1 MQRLRLV
8 LGCFCHARLG
18 EELLMLSDLGMDVLE
33 LTGSFVVAHNLVSRH
48 EAAALLAVNQRA
60 RVLCGQALLAGTIVK
75 FANRDG
81 VYVGDPQG
89 TKETFAFA
97 NELYPSFASEGYS
110 FRFGEQDAMKTE
122 KIRLET
128 LAPADWLVT
137 HPTERV
143 MAADFTCKAL
153 EQHCAAARLSSGV
166 SRGDSARAE
175 PCGPHLRP
183 TLPRAYLSVH
193 CLRPL

>member
-1 MQRLRLV
+1 
-8 LGCFCHARLG
+8 
-18 EELLMLSDLGMDVLE
+18 MLSDLSMDVLE
-33 LTGSFVVAHNLVSRH
+33 LTGSFVVARNLVSRR

-60 RVLCGQALLAGTIVK
+60 RALCGQALLAGTIVK

-81 VYVGDPQG
+81 IYVGDPQG
-89 TKETFAFA
+89 AKETDA
-97 NELYPSFASEGYS
+97 NEGYS
-110 FRFGEQDAMKTE
+110 FRFGEQDTMKTE

-143 MAADFTCKAL
+143 TAADFTCKAL

-175 PCGPHLRP
+175 PCGPQLRP